1 MINRPYKEESINE
14 NECIRTF
21 DSNVSQAELEW
32 HVDKED
38 RLIEIIENDGDWQF
52 QIDNKLPIT
61 LDIAAEYYIPKETYH
76 RILKGSG
83 KLKVKIKKLR

>member
-21 DSNVSQAELEW
+21 DSNVSQTELEW